1 MTPKRL
7 GKIILLS
14 VFVILSGC
22 LLFSCE
28 NSGGSAGT
36 ADKVNKLTEQVEK
49 LNARVDELGRK
60 LDDLSKDVVTPVKGG
75 KLVVCQP
82 GEPPGLDPTA
92 NTAAAIDRVVYAN
105 IYEGLIKVNSEGQ
118 FIPGLATQWTVSADG
133 KTYTFYLRK
142 GVKFHNGE
150 SFNANVAKWNLER
163 AKAEGTVNPHPE
175 FFRGI
180 EKIETPDN
188 ATLIVSLKDVD
199 ALFIAHMA
207 EGDAVMLPQKGYEN
221 AKSQPIGTGPFKFVE
236 WVRGDRVEMVRFDG
250 YWNPKLPYLDQV
262 TFKFIGDASAQIAAL
277 KAGDIDVLGWI
288 SAPESAAE
296 LSRDKRFKV
305 YAGATTGEVIMSTNN
320 KAKPF
325 DNKLVRQAM
334 AHAIDRKTV
343 VELVMFGYG
352 TPIGS
357 HWSPTTPYYRDLTGK
372 FNYDPQK
379 AKELLK
385 QAGYPDGFEATIKL
399 PAIYSYSR
407 RAGEVIADMLAAV
420 GIKLKIE
427 IAEWPYWLE
436 RIYKQREYQ
445 LTMIGHV
452 EAWDIGIYAN
462 PNYYF
467 QYDSQEF
474 RDAYA
479 KALKAPNEADKA
491 KWFGRCQE
499 IIAEDA
505 VNGYLFSAP
514 NLPAMKAEV
523 MNWWENYP
531 TIALDVTEVWLKK

>member
-1 MTPKRL
+1 MMK
-7 GKIILLS
+7 K
-14 VFVILSGC
+14 
-22 LLFSCE
+22 LLFITLVLTFSFT
-28 NSGGSAGT
+28 SLT
-36 ADKVNKLTEQVEK
+36 AF
-49 LNARVDELGRK
+49 AA
-60 LDDLSKDVVTPVKGG
+60 SPVKGG
-75 KLVVCQP
+75 DLVVCQP

-92 NTAAAIDRVVYAN
+92 NTAAAIDRVVFSN
-105 IYEGLIKVNSEGQ
+105 IYEGLIKVNSDGQ
-118 FIPGLATQWTVSADG
+118 FLPGLATSWKVSPSG
-133 KTYTFYLRK
+133 KVYTFNLRK
-142 GVKFHNGE
+142 GVSYHNGE
-150 SFNANVAKWNLER
+150 RFNSRVAKWNLER
-163 AKAEGTVNPHPE
+163 AMGQDSVNPHPE
-175 FFRGI
+175 YFRGI
-180 EKIETPDN
+180 SKIETPD
-188 ATLIVSLKDVD
+188 AYTLVLTLKDVD

-207 EGDAVMLPQKGYEN
+207 EGDAVMLPLKDHEK
-221 AKSQPIGTGPFKFVE
+221 AKSHPIGTGPFQFVK
-236 WVRGDRVEMVRFDG
+236 WIRGDRVEMVRFDG
-250 YWNPKLPYLDQV
+250 YWNPELPYLDKA

-325 DNKLVRQAM
+325 DNKLVRQAI
-334 AHAIDRKTV
+334 AYAIDRKTV
-343 VELVMFGYG
+343 IDLVMFGYG

-357 HWSPTTPYYRDLTGK
+357 HWSPSTPYYKDLTERFSYNPK
-372 FNYDPQK
+372 K
-379 AKELLK
+379 AKALLAK
-385 QAGYPDGFEATIKL
+385 AGYPKGFDATIQL

-407 RAGEVIADMLAAV
+407 RAGEVIADMLGQV
-420 GIKLKIE
+420 GVKLKIE
-427 IAEWPYWLE
+427 IVEWPFWLE
-436 RIYKQREYQ
+436 RIFKQKEYQ

-462 PNYYF
+462 PKYYF

-479 KALKAPNEADKA
+479 KALKAPNEAEKA

-514 NLPAMKAEV
+514 NLPAMKANV
-523 MNWWENYP
+523 MNWWKNYP
-531 TIALDVTEVWLKK
+531 TIALDVTEVWLKR

>member
-1 MTPKRL
+1 MTRYHL
-7 GKIILLS
+7 SKIIFLPLL
-14 VFVILSGC
+14 VFLGS
-22 LLFSCE
+22 LFLYACE
-28 NSGGSAGT
+28 RDSGSAGDT
-36 ADKVNKLTEQVEK
+36 ERLDKIAGQVEMLSGK
-49 LNARVDELGRK
+49 VEELGKRIDEL
-60 LDDLSKDVVTPVKGG
+60 SKKMAAPVRGG

-82 GEPPGLDPTA
+82 AEPPGLDPTA

-105 IYEGLIKVNSEGQ
+105 IYEGLVKVNSEGQ
-118 FIPGLATQWTVSADG
+118 FIPGLATQWVVSADG

-142 GVKFHNGE
+142 GVKFHNNE
-150 SFNANVAKWNLER
+150 AFDAQVAKWNLER
-163 AKAEGTVNPHPE
+163 AKAEGTTNPHPE
-175 FFRGI
+175 YFRGI
-180 EKIETPDN
+180 EKIETPDD
-188 ATLIVSLKDVD
+188 ATLILTLKEVD

-207 EGDAVMLPQKGYEN
+207 EGDAVMLPTKGYEN

-250 YWNPKLPYLDQV
+250 YWNPQLPYLDQV

-277 KAGDIDVLGWI
+277 KAGDVDVVGWI

-334 AHAIDRKTV
+334 AYAIDRDTV
-343 VELVMFGYG
+343 IELVMFGYG

-357 HWSPTTPYYRDLTGK
+357 HWSPVTPYYVDLTGK
-372 FNYDPQK
+372 FPYDPQK
-379 AKELLK
+379 ARELLK

-399 PAIYSYSR
+399 PAIYSYSK
-407 RAGEVIADMLAAV
+407 RAGEVIADMFKAV

-427 IAEWPYWLE
+427 IVEWPYWLE
-436 RIYKQREYQ
+436 RIYKQKDYQ

-479 KALKAPNEADKA
+479 NALKAPNEAEKA

-514 NLPAMKAEV
+514 SLPAMKAEV

-531 TIALDVTEVWLKK
+531 TIALDCTQVWLKH

>member
-1 MTPKRL
+1 MTRIHI
-7 GKIILLS
+7 GKIILIY
-14 VFVILSGC
+14 FTVILSG
-22 LLFSCE
+22 LFLYSCE
-28 NSGGSAGT
+28 RPEGPAGD
-36 ADKVNKLTEQVEK
+36 ADRLNKIAEQVEMLTGK
-49 LNARVDELGRK
+49 VDELSQRF
-60 LDDLSKDVVTPVKGG
+60 DELSKQMAAPVRGG

-105 IYEGLIKVNSEGQ
+105 IYEGLIKVNSDGQ
-118 FIPGLATQWTVSADG
+118 FVPGLATRWGVSPDG
-133 KTYTFYLRK
+133 KIYTFYLRK
-142 GVKFHNGE
+142 GVTFHNGE
-150 SFNANVAKWNLER
+150 PFNSQVAKWNLER
-163 AKAEGTVNPHPE
+163 AKSEGTVNPHPE

-180 EKIETPDN
+180 EKIEIPDD
-188 ATLIVSLKDVD
+188 ATLIVTLKQVD

-207 EGDAVMLPQKGYEN
+207 EGDAVMLPTKGYEN

-250 YWNPKLPYLDQV
+250 YWNPQLPYLDQA

-325 DNKLVRQAM
+325 DNKLVRQAI
-334 AHAIDRKTV
+334 AHAIDRNTV
-343 VELVMFGYG
+343 IELVMFGYG

-357 HWSPTTPYYRDLTGK
+357 HWSPATPYYKDLTGK
-372 FNYDPQK
+372 FPYDPQK
-379 AKELLK
+379 AKALLK

-407 RAGEVIADMLAAV
+407 RAGEVIADMLKEI

-427 IAEWPYWLE
+427 IVEWPYWLE
-436 RIYKQREYQ
+436 RIYKQKEYQ

-479 KALKAPNEADKA
+479 KALKAPNESEKA
-491 KWFGRCQE
+491 KWFGRSQE

-505 VNGYLFSAP
+505 VNGFLFSAP

-531 TIALDVTEVWLKK
+531 TIALDCTEVWLKR

>member
-1 MTPKRL
+1 MTTNRL
-7 GKIILLS
+7 EKNILLS
-14 VFVILSGC
+14 ALVILAGFF
-22 LLFSCE
+22 LFSCE
-28 NSGGSAGT
+28 KPETLTGE
-36 ADKVNKLTEQVEK
+36 ADKLNQLAEKVEK
-49 LNARVDELGRK
+49 LTVKVDELSQK
-60 LDDLSKDVVTPVKGG
+60 LDALSKKIATPVTGG

-82 GEPPGLDPTA
+82 AEPPGLDPTA

-105 IYEGLIKVNSEGQ
+105 IYEGLIKVNRNGE
-118 FIPGLATQWTVSADG
+118 FVPGLAAAWTVSSDG
-133 KTYTFYLRK
+133 KVYTFELRK
-142 GVKFHNGE
+142 GVIFHNGE
-150 SFNANVAKWNLER
+150 AFNAAVAKWNLER
-163 AKAEGTVNPHPE
+163 NAAANTKNAHPE

-180 EKIETPDN
+180 AKIEIPNEYTLV
-188 ATLIVSLKDVD
+188 ATLKDVD

-207 EGDAVMLPQKGYEN
+207 EGDAVMLPMKGYEN
-221 AKSQPIGTGPFKFVE
+221 AASEPVGTGPFKFVT
-236 WVRGDRVEMVRFDG
+236 WVRGDRVEMTRNEK
-250 YWNPKLPYLDQV
+250 YWNPALPYLDRV

-277 KAGDIDVLGWI
+277 KAGDIDVIGYI
-288 SAPESAAE
+288 AAPEQASE
-296 LSRDKRFKV
+296 LAKDKRFKV
-305 YAGATTGEVIMSTNN
+305 FAGTTTGEVIMSTNN
-320 KAKPF
+320 KRKPF

-334 AHAIDRKTV
+334 AYAIDRQTV
-343 VELVMFGYG
+343 IDLVMFGYG

-357 HWSPTTPYYRDLTGK
+357 HWSPSTPYYEDLTAK
-372 FNYDPQK
+372 FAYNPEK
-379 AKELLK
+379 AKALLAE
-385 QAGYPDGFEATIKL
+385 AGYPNGFEATIKL

-407 RAGEVIADMLAAV
+407 RAGEVIADMLGQV

-427 IAEWPYWLE
+427 VVEWAYWLD
-436 RIYKQREYQ
+436 RIFKQKDYD

-462 PNYYF
+462 PDYYF

-479 KALKAPNEADKA
+479 KALKAPNEAEKA

-514 NLPAMKAEV
+514 SLPAMKAAV

-531 TIALDVTEVWLKK
+531 TIALDCTEVWLNR